1 VSDKTQLGPLTLGEL
16 YAKRA
21 LLLSDLACD
30 LGNCIN
36 DQTLI
41 PGLRLLSLEL
51 EKLAEGIL
59 SIEPSVTQL
68 FLAN

>member
-1 VSDKTQLGPLTLGEL
+1 VNDKPQLAPLTLGEL

-21 LLLSDLACD
+21 PLLSGLACD
-30 LGNCIN
+30 LGNCTN